1 MKRLLSVVLAII
13 VVFASLA
20 GTASA
25 ASGGTDI
32 KVKLNGEWVIF
43 PAPPVLQNGK
53 TYVEFRTLFT
63 QLGYSIDYNASTK
76 LIKAKSA
83 ARSIEMK
90 PSGKTALVDGKN
102 VPVNGE
108 MKLLNGRTMV
118 GVRFIA
124 TLSDKTVNWDGVKKI
139 VTITDKGPTAQQQAE
154 VFGVLDKLTAAE
166 DAQDAAA
173 YMAVFHAESPVRDLI
188 RESVQETFAKVH
200 TKTTFSEK
208 TIDSYSPVEAVVY
221 TVEQSVKVGGD
232 GFFADVE
239 NEMLYTLHKENG
251 KWAIYDAEQ
260 LSHQLLDLDGIWNEA
275 IAAPE
280 ADKTAISALIAANA
294 AAVNAKDLNAYK
306 ATLVPGAEGFDED
319 VNSMDELFKDTETS
333 LKMNLE
339 KNAIVE
345 LNGDK
350 ALLLTLHTFEVTI
363 GGEMMPVKSIN
374 LYNLK
379 KVDNKWLLMPGSNE
393 LYNDMDESEE

>member
-1 MKRLLSVVLAII
+1 MKRLISVVLAII

-43 PAPPVLQNGK
+43 PTPPVLLNGK

-63 QLGYSIDYNASTK
+63 NLGYTIDYNASTK

-83 ARSIEMK
+83 VRSIEMK
-90 PSGKTALVDGKN
+90 PSGTTALVDGKK

-108 MKLLNGRTMV
+108 MRLLNGRTMV

-139 VTITDKGPTAQQQAE
+139 VTIADKGPTAQQQAE

-166 DAQDAAA
+166 NAQDAAA
-173 YMAVFHAESPVRDLI
+173 YMAVFHSESPVRDLI

-208 TIDSYSPVEAVVY
+208 TIDSYSSVEAVVY
-221 TVEQSVKVGGD
+221 TVEQSVKVGGN

-260 LSHQLLDLDGIWNEA
+260 LSHQLLDLDGIWKEE
-275 IAAPE
+275 ITAPD
-280 ADKTAISALIAANA
+280 ADKSAISALIAANA

-306 ATLVPGAEGFDED
+306 ATLVPGAEGYEED
-319 VNSMDELFKDTETS
+319 VASMDELFKDTETS

-350 ALLLTLHTFEVTI
+350 GLLLTLHTFEVTI

-374 LYNLK
+374 LYNLQ

>member
-43 PAPPVLQNGK
+43 PTPPVLLNGK

-63 QLGYSIDYNASTK
+63 NLGYTIDYNASTK

-83 ARSIEMK
+83 VRSIEMK
-90 PSGKTALVDGKN
+90 PSGTTALVDGKK

-139 VTITDKGPTAQQQAE
+139 VTIADKGPTAQQQAE
-154 VFGVLDKLTAAE
+154 VFGVLDRLTAAE
-166 DAQDAAA
+166 NAQDAAA
-173 YMAVFHAESPVRDLI
+173 YMAIFHSESPVRDLI

-208 TIDSYSPVEAVVY
+208 TIDSYSSVEAVVY
-221 TVEQSVKVGGD
+221 TVEQSVKVGGN

-260 LSHQLLDLDGIWNEA
+260 LSHQLLDLEGIWNEA

-306 ATLVPGAEGFDED
+306 ATLVPGVEGYEED
-319 VNSMDELFKDTETS
+319 VASMDELFKDTETS

-350 ALLLTLHTFEVTI
+350 GLLLTLHTFEVTI

-374 LYNLK
+374 LYNLQ

-393 LYNDMDESEE
+393 LYNDMNESEE